1 MAVAVEKSGSQRWVN
16 DASGSQ
22 RWGLFSDWDLTLRDV
37 PLRCFYL
44 VAWDRMMLVI
54 RVMMATA
61 TAAAVATNAFC
72 SIIVLFKGYCF
83 LVQ

>member
-1 MAVAVEKSGSQRWVN
+1 M
-16 DASGSQ
+16 
-22 RWGLFSDWDLTLRDV
+22 RDV

-72 SIIVLFKGYCF
+72 AIIVLFKGYCF